1 MIHLDFLPQNSAR
14 KSESFSSF
22 QECELSVG
30 KGFQY
35 STNHHSGL
43 GRTVGE
49 FSHLIMLEII
59 WYYILLV
66 VYCYQPLFYLF
77 RKGNC
82 LFEKIST
89 NNHSGE
95 KLSHLSMLEGVWFY
109 IPLVGYCYLFP
120 SENSYILLHPCNFLH
135 VFCLIMTYFCNIA
148 KFEFSES

>member
-1 MIHLDFLPQNSAR
+1 M
-14 KSESFSSF
+14 
-22 QECELSVG
+22 
-30 KGFQY
+30 
-35 STNHHSGL
+35 
-43 GRTVGE
+43 GE

-66 VYCYQPLFYLF
+66 GYCYPPLFYPF

-120 SENSYILLHPCNFLH
+120 SENSYILLHPCNFLR

-148 KFEFSES
+148 KFEFSESWTFSFSQAFQIHRRPYFPLPY